1 MMEVLAI
8 ITLILLLVA
17 ISVATHFLI
26 KLRKAQVPLPVKK
39 QPTWIQ
45 TTRYNRNLY
54 ELIFKLKDQLKADHI
69 CIARLHNGGYF
80 NNEFPIRR
88 FSAVMEAHN
97 PDKTESMVDKYRD
110 IHISK
115 YPEVMHQL
123 IFLKSYFCTDIQF
136 CEDSKFKGDMIAMDY
151 KSSFLFLIR
160 QVDEERTPEA
170 FIWINYQDVRQ
181 LTKEQRSDVWSKHN
195 RILNYLN
202 MTKEE

>member
-1 MMEVLAI
+1 MTEALAL
-8 ITLILLLVA
+8 ITLVLLLIALSVA
-17 ISVATHFLI
+17 IYFLA
-26 KLRKAQVPLPVKK
+26 KLRNQKPQMEKK
-39 QPTWIQ
+39 TPTWLQ
-45 TTRYNRNLY
+45 TTRHNRNLY

-97 PDKTESMVDKYRD
+97 PDKTESMVDRYRD
-110 IHISK
+110 VHISK

-136 CEDSKFKGDMIAMDY
+136 CEDSKFKGDMANIGFE
-151 KSSFLFLIR
+151 SSFLFLIR

-170 FIWINYQDVRQ
+170 FVWINYQDSKQ
-181 LTKEQRSDVWSKHN
+181 LTKEQQSEIWSKHN